1 METQTKQ
8 MYRVGLFRSLSEVIS
23 LITNLTS
30 IMIQFRSIIVV
41 CLLLFS
47 SMSKCHGLGGKEST
61 VLVDVCKDVGQ
72 QTTNH
77 R

>member
-8 MYRVGLFRSLSEVIS
+8 MYRVGLFRR
-23 LITNLTS
+23 LTTPRLS
-30 IMIQFRSIIVV
+30 IMIQFRSIVVV

-47 SMSKCHGLGGKEST
+47 SMSKCHGLGGKESI
-61 VLVDVCKDVGQ
+61 VLVEVCKDAGQ

-77 R
+77 C